1 MYSND
6 IYGKFKPI
14 LNLVLNDLIQQIEEF
29 NIKSLDN
36 TNERAYE
43 HLISRIKTPESMI
56 EKCQRKNLPVTTI
69 LPYMTFMMLLVF
81 VLSVDSSM
89 IFIPI

>member
-56 EKCQRKNLPVTTI
+56 ENVNVKIYQLLLI